1 MSKIQFGEPT
11 EGSIRVMFNDV
22 YCGDLGMLDDG
33 SWQWFPVMRP
43 GYIPSWML
51 RQIADKVDELNTNG
65 DVQLMEELK

>member
-1 MSKIQFGEPT
+1 MSTVFKYGD
-11 EGSIRVMFNDV
+11 RVLAKFFAASS
-22 YCGDLGMLDDG
+22 GG

-51 RQIADKVDELNTNG
+51 RQTADKVDELNTNG